1 MIGKK
6 TLAVEHFA
14 SLETAKAAVGFPAHP
29 PPHGLL
35 CSFLPGCVRELLR
48 PLSCAAAGG
57 PRPMSWAINF
67 SKTCSH
73 TPCRFHRQN
82 RVYTLF
88 QGADRSGRSRQGILV
103 FGQYKIPLS
112 ITRLPFSGGSTSF
125 TLFHCSFVNLCR
137 FVPLLY
143 YFFSILCLKTFSG
156 LNWEFGGQPRFVKFS
171 LFLFLKHFT
180 QI

>member
-14 SLETAKAAVGFPAHP
+14 SLETAKAAVGFPTHP
-29 PPHGLL
+29 PPHRISY
-35 CSFLPGCVRELLR
+35 SFLRRCWWTSADVLGNQFL
-48 PLSCAAAGG
+48 
-57 PRPMSWAINF
+57 
-67 SKTCSH
+67 KTCSH

-103 FGQYKIPLS
+103 LGQYKIPLS

-171 LFLFLKHFT
+171 PIFMLKHFT